1 MQSDICI
8 ACSLPGNRRAR
19 SGFLAHSAA
28 ISGGPTILFPSGF
41 ILVGHC
47 VPANWSGPSERSY
60 ITSCFPTPAGFRSLP
75 VARKQILCNHFA
87 QSISFGSMDYSSMA
101 VSEQIPAIAS
111 PTRLYRLWPAAASIP
126 SPTFPL
132 TTDFQ
137 TFRMSI
143 LFLTY

>member
-1 MQSDICI
+1 MQSVNLCI

-19 SGFLAHSAA
+19 RGFLAPSSA
-28 ISGGPTILFPSGF
+28 ISGGLTILFPGGF
-41 ILVGHC
+41 ILVARR
-47 VPANWSGPSERSY
+47 VPATWSGPSERSY
-60 ITSCFPTPAGFRSLP
+60 ITSCFPTLP
-75 VARKQILCNHFA
+75 VARKQTLCNHFA